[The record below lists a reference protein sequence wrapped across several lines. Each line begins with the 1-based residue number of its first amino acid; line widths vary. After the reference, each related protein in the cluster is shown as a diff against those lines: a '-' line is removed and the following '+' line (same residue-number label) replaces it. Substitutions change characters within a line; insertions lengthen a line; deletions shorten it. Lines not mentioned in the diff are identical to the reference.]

1 MLRGWQ
7 EECVS
12 SAISHYVHGNKH
24 FLAQATPGAG
34 KTFMA
39 ASLTK
44 QLFDLSLIDFVV
56 CFSPSK
62 IISAN
67 IRESFAKILK
77 REMDGSFGSLGISI
91 TYQSVAHLDDN
102 FWSKLLN
109 YKVLCVFDEIHH
121 CGGDNEQNSNSWGQ
135 QVLCKI
141 QKVATYTLALTGT
154 PWRSDLI
161 PVTLASYSDP
171 EGKIICN
178 YQYTLKQA
186 VADDVCR
193 GPKIVLI
200 DCEYP
205 EVNTNGETSTYNSI
219 HELVEAEYLSYSS
232 ILSNWKATHYLLN
245 EAVNKLN
252 WIRQVNPAAG
262 GLIVASS
269 IKHAKA
275 LAHMLETEFR
285 QSTCTV
291 THQDINAQSR
301 IEAFRTSKTQWIVS
315 VGMVSEGTDIPRLQ
329 VCCHLSNIKT
339 ELYFRQIL
347 GRILRRT
354 KDINQE
360 AWLYT
365 FAEPK
370 LAYFSSQIEIDIP
383 DSCMYIISDSEGRS
397 TTHHSEDLPSLN
409 QSESD
414 VETINTPS
422 GDPFVWQNDNIEN
435 INVSA
440 ELQNSKL
447 ILRQFRLKVFE
458 AFRYG

>member
-1 MLRGWQ
+1 MLRAWQ
-7 EECVS
+7 QDCVD
-12 SAISHYVHGNKH
+12 SAISHFIQGNKH

-34 KTFMA
+34 KTVMA
-39 ASLTK
+39 ANLTK
-44 QLFDLSLIDFVV
+44 QLFELSLIDFVV

-62 IISAN
+62 IISAS
-67 IRESFAKILK
+67 IRESFAKILEK
-77 REMDGSFGSLGISI
+77 EMDGSFGSLGISI

-102 FWSKLLN
+102 FWSKLLK
-109 YKVLCVFDEIHH
+109 YRVLCVFDEIHH
-121 CGGDNEQNSNSWGQ
+121 CGGNNEQNSNSWGQ
-135 QVLCKI
+135 QILCKI

-161 PVTLASYSDP
+161 PITLASYSDP
-171 EGKIICN
+171 EGKVICN

-193 GPKIVLI
+193 RPKIVLI
-200 DCEYP
+200 DCESP
-205 EVNTNGETSTYNSI
+205 VVNTNGETLTYNSI
-219 HELVEAEYLSYSS
+219 HELVETEDLNYSS
-232 ILSNWKATHYLLN
+232 ILSSWKATHYLLS

-252 WIRQVNPAAG
+252 RIRQLNPAAG

-275 LAHMLETEFR
+275 LAHMLETEFS

-301 IEAFRTSKTQWIVS
+301 IEAFKTSQIQWIVS

-370 LAYFSSQIEIDIP
+370 LASFSNQVEIDIP
-383 DSCMYIISDSEGRS
+383 DSCMFRTYDSES
-397 TTHHSEDLPSLN
+397 SPTTNDENSPPLT
-409 QSESD
+409 QSESKD
-414 VETINTPS
+414 ETIKTPS
-422 GDPFVWQNDNIEN
+422 ENSFIWQNDNIEK
-435 INVSA
+435 INGNA
-440 ELQNSKL
+440 ELQNSNL
-447 ILRQFRLKVFE
+447 ILRQFRLKVIE